1 MNIFPESKDIFWA
14 AINFVILVGLLYKML
29 YGPVL
34 GMMEKRSKDIEEN
47 IERAEKANQEAEALR
62 VKLADQTAQA
72 QAQAQETLAAARKA
86 AETSREEILGQAR
99 EEAARMIEKAQAAI
113 KREKE
118 AALAELRQEV
128 ADLAINAAGKVVG
141 KSLDTADHRRLVA
154 DFVQGVRN

>member
-14 AINFVILVGLLYKML
+14 AVNFLVLVGLLYKFL

-34 GMMEKRSKDIEEN
+34 GMMDKRSKDIEEN

-62 VKLADQTAQA
+62 VQLADQAAQA

-86 AETSREEILGQAR
+86 AEASRDEILTQAR
-99 EEAARMIEKAQAAI
+99 SEAARMIEKAQAAI
-113 KREKE
+113 EREKD

-128 ADLAINAAGKVVG
+128 ADLAIAAAGKVIG
-141 KSLDTADHRRLVA
+141 KSLDTADHRRLVTE
-154 DFVQGVRN
+154 FMQGVRN